1 MSGLG
6 IDIEVE
12 RTARSLTVAEQTM
25 GEVAREDRR
34 GGRILILD
42 EPTACLSAEAAHR
55 SAPVSAVPP

>member
-1 MSGLG
+1 M
-6 IDIEVE
+6 E

-25 GEVAREDRR
+25 VVVAREVRR

-42 EPTACLSAEAAHR
+42 EPTAYLSAEAAHR